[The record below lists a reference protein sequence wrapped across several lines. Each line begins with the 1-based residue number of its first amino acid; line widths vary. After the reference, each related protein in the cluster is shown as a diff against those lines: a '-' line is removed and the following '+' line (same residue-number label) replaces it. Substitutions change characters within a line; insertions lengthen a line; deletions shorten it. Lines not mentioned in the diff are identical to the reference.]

1 MSMQRERKE
10 SNFKERLMQGESTL
24 EIAGFGKKLE
34 TIGLKEEDI

>member
-1 MSMQRERKE
+1 MDRVKRYL
-10 SNFKERLMQGESTL
+10 NFKERLMQGESTL